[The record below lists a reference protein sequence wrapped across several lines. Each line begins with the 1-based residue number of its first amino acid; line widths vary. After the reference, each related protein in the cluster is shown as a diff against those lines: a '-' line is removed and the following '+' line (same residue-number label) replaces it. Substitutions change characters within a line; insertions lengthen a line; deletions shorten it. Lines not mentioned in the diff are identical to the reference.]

1 MSNKLRVVFAGTPD
15 FAAQSL
21 QALLESQHD
30 VIAVYTQ
37 PDRRSGRGKKITASA
52 VKQLAESHDIPVI
65 QPLNFKNQEDVS
77 ELAALNAD
85 IMVVVAYGIIL
96 PLSILRIPALGC
108 INVHASLLPRWRGAA
123 PIERALLAGD
133 TETGITIMQM
143 DEGLDTGD
151 MLYKSSV
158 PISDKMTSGDLY
170 LSLIPI
176 ARETLVAT
184 LDLISDGNQQPVPQD
199 NDLACY
205 ASKLYK
211 SEGNINWA
219 LPATDIALMIRGL
232 SPRPVAFSHY
242 NENAI
247 RIWSAQTTTEPTDS
261 VASKVGNIIKVSK
274 QGIEVVCGNNTKL
287 LITSLQIPGGK
298 QLSVQQLL
306 NAKPDMFSVGNSFYS
321 ELENSL

>member
-1 MSNKLRVVFAGTPD
+1 MSNKLRVIFAGTPD

-21 QALLESQHD
+21 QALLDSHHE

-52 VKQLAESHDIPVI
+52 VKQLAQAHDIPVV
-65 QPLNFKNQEDVS
+65 QPVNFKSSEHLA
-77 ELAALNAD
+77 ELAAFNAD

-96 PLSILRIPALGC
+96 PISVLQTPALGC

-123 PIERALLAGD
+123 PIERSLLEGD
-133 TETGITIMQM
+133 HETGITIMQM

-151 MLYKSSV
+151 MLYKAAV
-158 PISDKMTSGDLY
+158 PITDEMTSGDLY
-170 LSLIPI
+170 LSLIPV
-176 ARETLVAT
+176 AKQALVETLN
-184 LDLISDGNQQPVPQD
+184 LISDGKHQPEPQN

-205 ASKLYK
+205 ANKLFK
-211 SEGNINWA
+211 AEGNIDWQ
-219 LPATDIALMIRGL
+219 LSATDIALIIRGL

-247 RIWSAQTTTEPTDS
+247 RIWSAEVVQSNPESENSKAGVIT
-261 VASKVGNIIKVSK
+261 KVGK
-274 QGIEVVCGNNTKL
+274 QGIEVNCANNTKL

-306 NAKPDMFSVGNSFYS
+306 NAKPDLFSVGSSFYS
-321 ELENSL
+321 ELEK